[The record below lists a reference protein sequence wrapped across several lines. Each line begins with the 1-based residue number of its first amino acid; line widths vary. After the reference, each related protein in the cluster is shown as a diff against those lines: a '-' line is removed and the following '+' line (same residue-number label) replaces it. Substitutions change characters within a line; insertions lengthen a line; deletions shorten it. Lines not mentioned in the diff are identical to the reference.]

1 MEGRRSIEST
11 IRAAIREG
19 RLAPGATVPST
30 RTLASQL
37 GVARGTVVEAY
48 AQLAAE
54 GWLRTRQG
62 APTTVAPSVWLPAPL
77 RPPVPRQARTYKYDL
92 FPGEPDVS
100 IFPMSRWLGALRK
113 VAARGLVQALSYDAD
128 EGSVEL
134 RRALARYLERAR
146 GVAAGLEQIFICSG
160 SADALATIAKVIAP
174 GSMAIED
181 PGLSY
186 HWELVT
192 SAGASIVP
200 LPVDAE
206 GASAEPGDVAAAL
219 LTPAHQFP
227 LGMSCS
233 AERRD
238 ALIAWARKSGGLIIE
253 DDYDG
258 EFRFDREPIGAMQ
271 GRAPDDV
278 LYIGTASKSL
288 APGLRI
294 AWAVVP
300 PRFVDAFATA
310 RRWRRTV
317 ASFDQRAL
325 AELIDDGS
333 FERHLRRCRALYRHR
348 RDDLL
353 AAIADLDLGLD
364 VLGVAAGLHA
374 VVGLPPEGPD
384 ETSVRNEAVRLSLRI
399 ARLGPS
405 WQTPP
410 KLKGV
415 IVGYSKPPAHAWRG
429 ALEALCQTLRCAFA

>member
-1 MEGRRSIEST
+1 M
-11 IRAAIREG
+11 
-19 RLAPGATVPST
+19 
-30 RTLASQL
+30 
-37 GVARGTVVEAY
+37 
-48 AQLAAE
+48 
-54 GWLRTRQG
+54 
-62 APTTVAPSVWLPAPL
+62 APSIWLPAPL

-128 EGSVEL
+128 EGSVDL

-233 AERRD
+233 AGRRD
-238 ALIAWARKSGGLIIE
+238 APHRVGTEKWR
-253 DDYDG
+253 
-258 EFRFDREPIGAMQ
+258 
-271 GRAPDDV
+271 PDN
-278 LYIGTASKSL
+278 
-288 APGLRI
+288 
-294 AWAVVP
+294 
-300 PRFVDAFATA
+300 
-310 RRWRRTV
+310 RR
-317 ASFDQRAL
+317 
-325 AELIDDGS
+325 
-333 FERHLRRCRALYRHR
+333 
-348 RDDLL
+348 
-353 AAIADLDLGLD
+353 
-364 VLGVAAGLHA
+364 
-374 VVGLPPEGPD
+374 
-384 ETSVRNEAVRLSLRI
+384 
-399 ARLGPS
+399 
-405 WQTPP
+405 
-410 KLKGV
+410 
-415 IVGYSKPPAHAWRG
+415 
-429 ALEALCQTLRCAFA
+429 

>member
-128 EGSVEL
+128 EGSIDL

-146 GVAAGLEQIFICSG
+146 GVAAGPEQIFICSG

-174 GSMAIED
+174 GRMAIED

-186 HWELVT
+186 HCELVT

-238 ALIAWARKSGGLIIE
+238 ALIVWARKSGGLIIE

-271 GRAPDDV
+271 GRAPTTSFISAQPANHWPRACELPGRWCHPASSMRSRPPGAGAV
-278 LYIGTASKSL
+278 PWPLSTRERWRSSLTTAASSV
-288 APGLRI
+288 I
-294 AWAVVP
+294 CAVVARFTGTVGTTYWP
-300 PRFVDAFATA
+300 P
-310 RRWRRTV
+310 
-317 ASFDQRAL
+317 
-325 AELIDDGS
+325 
-333 FERHLRRCRALYRHR
+333 
-348 RDDLL
+348 
-353 AAIADLDLGLD
+353 
-364 VLGVAAGLHA
+364 
-374 VVGLPPEGPD
+374 
-384 ETSVRNEAVRLSLRI
+384 
-399 ARLGPS
+399 
-405 WQTPP
+405 
-410 KLKGV
+410 
-415 IVGYSKPPAHAWRG
+415 
-429 ALEALCQTLRCAFA
+429 